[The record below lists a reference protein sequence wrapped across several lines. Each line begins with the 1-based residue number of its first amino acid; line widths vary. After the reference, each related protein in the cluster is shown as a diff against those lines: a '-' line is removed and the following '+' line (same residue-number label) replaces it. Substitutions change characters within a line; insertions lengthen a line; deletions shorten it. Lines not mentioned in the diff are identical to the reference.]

1 MYIAHNASYS
11 SRLLLWQCEKCGK
24 YFVYDKNYD
33 KYYKIT
39 FPNWVEWHKEG
50 DDNEK

>member
-11 SRLLLWQCEKCGK
+11 SRLLLWRCEKCGK

-39 FPNWVEWHKEG
+39 FPNWVEWYKEG
-50 DDNEK
+50 DDNE